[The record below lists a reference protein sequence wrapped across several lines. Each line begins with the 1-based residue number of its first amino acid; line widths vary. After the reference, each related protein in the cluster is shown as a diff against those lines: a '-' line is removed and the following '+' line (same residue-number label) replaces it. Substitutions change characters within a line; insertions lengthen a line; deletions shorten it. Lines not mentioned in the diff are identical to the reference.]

1 MSDEEMFLWARL
13 SVLQAFVQHA
23 LVQQFRRESD
33 RAGAFATA
41 KVELKKQAERVRVPL
56 IPIDVRERLLEEIS
70 RATDQMLDDIAAQLG

>member
-13 SVLQAFVQHA
+13 SVLQGFVQYS
-23 LVQQFRRESD
+23 LVQLLRRESD
-33 RAGAFATA
+33 RAGAFAAA

-56 IPIDVRERLLEEIS
+56 MPIDVRRRLFEEIS